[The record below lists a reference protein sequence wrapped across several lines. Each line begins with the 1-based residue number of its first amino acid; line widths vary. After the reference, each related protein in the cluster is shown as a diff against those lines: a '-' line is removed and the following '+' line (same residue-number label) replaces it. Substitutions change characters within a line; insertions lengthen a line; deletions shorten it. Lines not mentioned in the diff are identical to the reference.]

1 MTVDNRVTIATS
13 NHKLFCNAFEETL
26 MKSPKALCD
35 NVNPIII
42 DTEPVIE
49 AGNNFSTAS
58 FPHFLTINQAAIEI
72 KPDMII
78 PN

>member
-1 MTVDNRVTIATS
+1 
-13 NHKLFCNAFEETL
+13 

-58 FPHFLTINQAAIEI
+58 FPHFLTINPAAIEI